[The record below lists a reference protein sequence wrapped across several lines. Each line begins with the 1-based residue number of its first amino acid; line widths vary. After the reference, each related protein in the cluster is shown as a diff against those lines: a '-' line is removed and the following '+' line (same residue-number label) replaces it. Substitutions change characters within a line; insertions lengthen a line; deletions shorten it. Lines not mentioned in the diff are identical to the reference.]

1 VSRVVARAGQE
12 PGRLALFNKRTIMT
26 KVSGMLLAVASAVF
40 VCGSAAYAQ
49 DEYCNQHAQEICGGN
64 QTISQCFEDQAMWR
78 NLDPSCTATVQT
90 IIENEHEAMQQQD
103 NSYSL
108 VNLYGQS
115 YGGALREGPSANYA
129 QVGTIHERD
138 SVEILEDPNVWYDGY
153 KWLKVRTPQGV
164 GYHWGGR
171 ICIPSDTAPSG
182 VFSNCN

>member
-1 VSRVVARAGQE
+1 MV
-12 PGRLALFNKRTIMT
+12 LFQRDMAMRI
-26 KVSGMLLAVASAVF
+26 VSGMLLAVASAF
-40 VCGSAAYAQ
+40 VVGSAAYAQ

-90 IIENEHEAMQQQD
+90 IIENEREAMQQQD

-129 QVGTIHERD
+129 QVGTIHEGE

-182 VFSNCN
+182 VFSSCR